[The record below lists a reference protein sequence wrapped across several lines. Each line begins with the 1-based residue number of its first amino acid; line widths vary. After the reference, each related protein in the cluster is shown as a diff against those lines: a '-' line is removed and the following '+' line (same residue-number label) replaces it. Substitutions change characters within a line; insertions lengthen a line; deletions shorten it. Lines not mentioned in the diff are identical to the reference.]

1 MKVEEKR
8 RLKKIAIMEAA
19 LDVWSC
25 DDYKKTSLT
34 TLAQQLQMTKPALY
48 RYFSNKEELLD
59 SMAEYANSLER
70 EWFLELIPR
79 LKSTRK
85 EDQTR
90 FFIESYSRAQ
100 VEGRRYVHFSSFN
113 TLRQNKLFQ
122 LNNIKQIIEIQKI
135 LGISNRVFLLI
146 MLYCFF
152 MWGWHENEEL
162 QQNRTNIE
170 KIDLILNLLN
180 NGLAGESFRLPTAE
194 KAETTADI
202 YKQYR
207 KCSNQPDLIQ
217 AVNQVIQEK
226 GFTGVTL
233 ELIAEK
239 AGMSKSTLYNYFEN
253 KDDMLTKTINA
264 LVKDYTEF
272 HTQLLSQK
280 DSFEDKLLAHLELQ
294 SVLFPQKPQA
304 FIVLKQFMSPEIF
317 GKIKRPALK
326 KGFLDFLQEGIDNK
340 KLKDIL
346 SVYEYQMIFSFF
358 IFIERV
364 IYQQEGETPLTEEI
378 LDWLKLL
385 AYGKAA
391 SAT

>member
-19 LDVWSC
+19 MDAWSC

-34 TLAQQLQMTKPALY
+34 TLAKELQMTKPALY
-48 RYFSNKEELLD
+48 RYFSNKEELLN
-59 SMAEYANSLER
+59 SMAEYVNSLER

-79 LKSTRK
+79 LQSMKK
-85 EDQTR
+85 DDQTR
-90 FFIESYSRAQ
+90 FFIESYSKAQ
-100 VEGRRYVHFSSFN
+100 VESKRYVHFSSYN

-122 LNNIKQIIEIQKI
+122 LNNMKQIIEIQKI
-135 LGISNRVFLLI
+135 LNISNRVFLLI

-162 QQNRTNIE
+162 QQNRTDIE

-180 NGLAGESFRLPTAE
+180 NGLAGESFRLPSAE
-194 KAETTADI
+194 KAETTAEI

-207 KCSNQPDLIQ
+207 MCSNQPDLIQ

-239 AGMSKSTLYNYFEN
+239 AGMSKSTLYNYFKN

-264 LVKDYTEF
+264 LVTDYTKF
-272 HTQLLSQK
+272 HAQLLSQK

-364 IYQQEGETPLTEEI
+364 IYQQEGDAPLTEEI

-385 AYGKAA
+385 AYGKAS